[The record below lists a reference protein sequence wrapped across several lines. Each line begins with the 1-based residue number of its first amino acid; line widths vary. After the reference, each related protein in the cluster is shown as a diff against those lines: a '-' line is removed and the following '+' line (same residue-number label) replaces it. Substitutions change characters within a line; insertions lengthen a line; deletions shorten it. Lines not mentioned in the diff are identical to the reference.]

1 MKFLDISGLTQVWDA
16 IKDRFQPKLV
26 SGTNIKTINGQ
37 SILGEGNLVAGE
49 EPTYYV
55 PSYGSTAKRY
65 ISDDKPD
72 WGEIQIVPRYMTTLN
87 GDWAS
92 SHITIYDDSTSGNTY
107 QWGVPQLDLYTNHIQ
122 MSRYMTGGATAPLV
136 RLDYGSLTFFNN
148 RFYPQSDAIA
158 SYDMSGVTL
167 SGKTENDL
175 LHAAGGT
182 ISIDYLKSQIGGGDY
197 LPLSGGT
204 LTGNVTL
211 MGNGGRII
219 NNVSPNPYLGV
230 QDSAGAYT
238 TLNPSEII
246 IASGSTNM
254 QVLTLEHSHQDEY
267 AAPLS
272 KEEILAI
279 LI

>member
-1 MKFLDISGLTQVWDA
+1 MTTYVWDGPTSRTHA
-16 IKDRFQPKLV
+16 NY
-26 SGTNIKTINGQ
+26 GIN
-37 SILGEGNLVAGE
+37 
-49 EPTYYV
+49 
-55 PSYGSTAKRY
+55 
-65 ISDDKPD
+65 
-72 WGEIQIVPRYMTTLN
+72 
-87 GDWAS
+87 
-92 SHITIYDDSTSGNTY
+92 
-107 QWGVPQLDLYTNHIQ
+107 
-122 MSRYMTGGATAPLV
+122 
-136 RLDYGSLTFFNN
+136 
-148 RFYPQSDAIA
+148 
-158 SYDMSGVTL
+158 GVTL

-175 LHAAGGT
+175 LNAAGGT
-182 ISIDYLKSQIGGGDY
+182 ISIDDLKSQIGGGNY

-219 NNVSPNPYLGV
+219 NNVLPNPYLGV

-272 KEEILAI
+272 EEEILAI